1 MKFKLL
7 LMAAACIGMVA
18 CSKDDAATPSADGSK
33 QIVLKV
39 NLPTTRAA
47 LTPDAPYEAD
57 GTSIESMNVFF
68 TNANGIVQ
76 YAYKLEEEDIEK
88 ISDKVDPSPGL
99 RFVGLENVT
108 AVYIVANAPA
118 SVSLPGLGANMNTFS
133 VELAKQAPSMGQNE
147 MVFAGCDL
155 DITPLTPDV
164 NTPEIP
170 TYDNGNKWNEGD
182 QTYNADITI
191 RPLISR
197 IEWGKI
203 ETDTDGDKLVKVG
216 EEYYLVEW
224 SGWKAEVCGIYQSNV
239 YGAESIFAAKP
250 VPVDEEDDDI
260 FFATPK
266 GLNAIVEGEW
276 ATPSP
281 TFIGWD
287 AMKPVLTYNGYDNNA
302 DKYASVLPADYNAK
316 VDQNPGQCVPFHFF
330 VPFDVDG
337 ENPAVG
343 TLDGAKEPHW
353 HFLLH
358 FEDPSA
364 YNSSIKVYES
374 DVNKT
379 KGPQIDLNSND
390 SALSVASQF
399 MFPVT
404 TDGTAYVN
412 VIDLFEGTSD
422 KNVSYAPG
430 KIYTTN
436 VTLSPFN
443 VTAGPVV
450 VTDYNVIVKVTVAD
464 FATQAVTPEF
474 DKN

>member
-47 LTPDAPYEAD
+47 LTPDDPYKAD
-57 GTSIESMNVFF
+57 KTTIGSMNVFF
-68 TNANGIVQ
+68 TNANGVVQ
-76 YAYKLEEEDIEK
+76 YRYNLTGGDLNNIKGTT
-88 ISDKVDPSPGL
+88 GL

-108 AVYIVANAPA
+108 AVYIVANANGIT
-118 SVSLPGLGANMNTFS
+118 LPEKGDNMNTFS
-133 VELAKQAPSMGQNE
+133 VTLAQQAPSMDQNQ

-164 NTPEIP
+164 NDDIP
-170 TYDNGNKWNEGD
+170 TYNNAQWNEGD

-203 ETDTDGDKLVKVG
+203 ETDPDGKKLVKVG
-216 EEYYLVEW
+216 EKYYLVEW
-224 SGWKAEVCGIYQSNV
+224 SGWNAKVCGIYQSNV
-239 YGAESIFAAKP
+239 YSAESIFAATP
-250 VPVDEEDDDI
+250 VADNT
-260 FFATPK
+260 FFATPTAM
-266 GLNAIVEGEW
+266 NAIVNGEW
-276 ATPSP
+276 TPAT
-281 TFIGWD
+281 TITGWD
-287 AMKPVLTYNGYDNNA
+287 ALKPVLTYNGYDNG
-302 DKYASVLPADYNAK
+302 YASVLPTDYNNNN
-316 VDQNPGQCVPFHFF
+316 NPTITKCVPFHFF

-337 ENPAVG
+337 KNPAAG
-343 TLDGAKEPHW
+343 TLADANEPHW

-358 FEDPSA
+358 FDNPSA

-374 DVNKT
+374 DADGT
-379 KGPQIDLNSND
+379 KGTEIDLSND
-390 SALSVASQF
+390 AALSVASQF
-399 MFPVT
+399 MFPAT
-404 TDGTAYVN
+404 ADKTAYVN
-412 VIDLFEGTSD
+412 VIDLFEGDTTT
-422 KNVSYAPG
+422 NISYAPG

-436 VTLSPFN
+436 VLLSPFN

-450 VTDYNVIVKVTVAD
+450 VTDYNVIVKVKVAD
-464 FATQAVTPEF
+464 FATQPVTPEF

>member
-1 MKFKLL
+1 
-7 LMAAACIGMVA
+7 MAAACIGMVA

-47 LTPDAPYEAD
+47 LTPDAPYVED
-57 GTSIESMNVFF
+57 GTSIKLMNVFF
-68 TNANGIVQ
+68 TNANGVVQ
-76 YAYKLEEEDIEK
+76 YRYDLKDGDLTNITGTT
-88 ISDKVDPSPGL
+88 GL

-108 AVYIVANAPA
+108 AVYIVANANGIT
-118 SVSLPGLGANMNTFS
+118 LPKKGDNMNTFS
-133 VELAKQAPSMGQNE
+133 VTLAQQAPSMDQNQ

-164 NTPEIP
+164 NDDIP
-170 TYDNGNKWNEGD
+170 TYNNAQWNEGD

-203 ETDTDGDKLVKVG
+203 ETDPDGEKLVKVG
-216 EEYYLVEW
+216 EKYYLVEW
-224 SGWKAEVCGIYQSNV
+224 SGWNVEVCGIYQSNV
-239 YGAESIFAAKP
+239 YGAESIFAAAP
-250 VPVDEEDDDI
+250 VADNT

-266 GLNAIVEGEW
+266 GLNAIVKGEW
-276 ATPSP
+276 ATPSS

-287 AMKPVLTYNGYDNNA
+287 ALKPVLTYNGYDNNA
-302 DKYASVLPADYNAK
+302 DNYASVLPSDYNTNNSSK
-316 VDQNPGQCVPFHFF
+316 ITKCVPFHFF

-337 ENPAVG
+337 EDPAAG
-343 TLDGAKEPHW
+343 TLADANEPHW

-358 FEDPSA
+358 FDNPSA
-364 YNSSIKVYES
+364 YNSSITVYNS
-374 DVNKT
+374 NASGDKIGDPIN
-379 KGPQIDLNSND
+379 LNSND
-390 SALSVASQF
+390 PALSVASQF

-412 VIDLFEGTSD
+412 VIDLFEGDTTT
-422 KNVSYAPG
+422 NISYAPG

-436 VTLSPFN
+436 VLLSPFN

-450 VTDYNVIVKVTVAD
+450 VTDYNVIVKVKVAD
-464 FATQAVTPEF
+464 FATQEVTPEF

>member
-39 NLPTTRAA
+39 NLPTPRAA
-47 LTPDAPYEAD
+47 LTPDAPYAANS
-57 GTSIESMNVFF
+57 TNISSMNVFF
-68 TNANGIVQ
+68 TNANGVVQ
-76 YAYKLEEEDIEK
+76 NAYKLTTDNGYLTDIT
-88 ISDKVDPSPGL
+88 STTGL
-99 RFVGLENVT
+99 RFVGLKDVT
-108 AVYIVANAPA
+108 AVYIVANANGIT
-118 SVSLPGLGANMNTFS
+118 LPEKGNNMNTFS
-133 VELAKQAPSMGQNE
+133 VTLAQQAPSMDQNQ

-164 NTPEIP
+164 NDDIP
-170 TYDNGNKWNEGD
+170 TFNNAQWNEGD
-182 QTYNADITI
+182 QAYNADITI

-203 ETDTDGDKLVKVG
+203 ETDPDGKKLVKVG
-216 EEYYLVEW
+216 EKYYLVEW
-224 SGWKAEVCGIYQSNV
+224 SGWNAEVCGIYQSNV
-239 YGAESIFAAKP
+239 YGAESIFAAT
-250 VPVDEEDDDI
+250 PVDNGT
-260 FFATPK
+260 FFATPTAM
-266 GLNAIVEGEW
+266 NAIVDGEW
-276 ATPSP
+276 ATPAQP
-281 TFIGWD
+281 ATGWD
-287 AMKPVLTYNGYDNNA
+287 ALKPVLTYNGYDNNT
-302 DKYASVLPADYNAK
+302 DKYASVLPSDYNTNNK
-316 VDQNPGQCVPFHFF
+316 CVPFHFF

-337 ENPAVG
+337 ENPAAG

-364 YNSSIKVYES
+364 YNSSITVYNS
-374 DVNKT
+374 NASGDKIGDPIN
-379 KGPQIDLNSND
+379 LNSD
-390 SALSVASQF
+390 DPALSVASQF

-404 TDGTAYVN
+404 EDNIAYVN
-412 VIDLFEGTSD
+412 VIDLFEGDTTT
-422 KNVSYAPG
+422 NISYAPG

-436 VTLSPFN
+436 VLLSPFN

-450 VTDYNVIVKVTVAD
+450 VTDYNVIVKVKVAD

>member
-1 MKFKLL
+1 MT
-7 LMAAACIGMVA
+7 AACIGMIA
-18 CSKDDAATPSADGSK
+18 CSKDDAATPTADGSK

-39 NLPTTRAA
+39 NLPATRAA
-47 LTPDAPYEAD
+47 LTPDDPYKAD
-57 GTSIESMNVFF
+57 DTTIGSMNVFF
-68 TNANGIVQ
+68 TNANGAVQ
-76 YAYKLEEEDIEK
+76 YAYKLTGGDLTNIK
-88 ISDKVDPSPGL
+88 GTTGL

-133 VELAKQAPSMGQNE
+133 VELANQAPSMDQDE

-155 DITPLTPDV
+155 EITPLTPDV
-164 NTPEIP
+164 NDPTIP
-170 TYDNGNKWNEGD
+170 TYGEGQWNEGD
-182 QTYNADITI
+182 QAYNAEITI

-203 ETDTDGDKLVKVG
+203 ETATSGEKLVQVG
-216 EEYYLVEW
+216 SDYYLVEW
-224 SGWKAEVCGIYQSNV
+224 SDWDAEICGIYQSNV
-239 YGAESIFAAKP
+239 YGAESIFAAAP
-250 VPVDEEDDDI
+250 VADGT

-266 GLNAIVEGEW
+266 GLNAIVNGEW

-281 TFIGWD
+281 AVTGWD
-287 AMKPVLTYNGYDNNA
+287 ALKPVLTYNGYDNG
-302 DKYASVLPADYNAK
+302 YASVLPADYNTNNNQSITK
-316 VDQNPGQCVPFHFF
+316 CVPFHFF

-337 ENPAVG
+337 TTPEAG
-343 TLDGAKEPHW
+343 TLDAAKEPHW

-358 FEDPSA
+358 FADPST

-374 DVNKT
+374 NANGDKL
-379 KGPQIDLNSND
+379 GDPIDLNKHD
-390 SALSVASQF
+390 AALSVASQF

-404 TDGTAYVN
+404 TDRTAYVN
-412 VIDLFEGTSD
+412 VIDLFEGNTTT
-422 KNVSYAPG
+422 NISYAPG

-436 VTLSPFN
+436 VLLSPFN
-443 VTAGPVV
+443 VTAGPVT

-464 FATQAVTPEF
+464 FATQAVTPQF

>member
-1 MKFKLL
+1 
-7 LMAAACIGMVA
+7 MAAACIGMVA

-68 TNANGIVQ
+68 TNANGVVQ
-76 YAYKLEEEDIEK
+76 NAFELTTDNGYLTDIT
-88 ISDKVDPSPGL
+88 STTGL
-99 RFVGLENVT
+99 RFVGLKDVT
-108 AVYIVANAPA
+108 AVYIVANANGIT
-118 SVSLPGLGANMNTFS
+118 LPKEGNNMNTFS
-133 VELAKQAPSMGQNE
+133 VTLAQQAPSMDQDQ
-147 MVFAGCDL
+147 MVFAGYDL
-155 DITPLTPDV
+155 DITPLAPDV
-164 NTPEIP
+164 NDDIP
-170 TYDNGNKWNEGD
+170 TFNNAQWNEGD
-182 QTYNADITI
+182 QTYNANITI

-224 SGWKAEVCGIYQSNV
+224 SGWNAEVCGIYQSNV
-239 YGAESIFAAKP
+239 YGAESIFAAAP
-250 VPVDEEDDDI
+250 VADNT
-260 FFATPK
+260 FFATPTAM
-266 GLNAIVEGEW
+266 NAIVDGEW
-276 ATPSP
+276 ATPAQP
-281 TFIGWD
+281 ATGWD
-287 AMKPVLTYNGYDNNA
+287 ALKPVLTYNGYDNG
-302 DKYASVLPADYNAK
+302 YASVLPADYNDK
-316 VDQNPGQCVPFHFF
+316 IDQDLDQCVPFHFF
-330 VPFDVDG
+330 VPFTIDSKEKNQTMTVSLEAD
-337 ENPAVG
+337 
-343 TLDGAKEPHW
+343 KEPHW

-358 FEDPSA
+358 FDNPSA

-374 DVNKT
+374 DADGT
-379 KGPQIDLNSND
+379 KGTEIDLNSDNA
-390 SALSVASQF
+390 ALSVASQF

-404 TDGTAYVN
+404 NEKIAYVN
-412 VIDLFEGTSD
+412 VIDLFEGTTTT
-422 KNVSYAPG
+422 NVSYAPG

-436 VTLSPFN
+436 VLLSPFN
-443 VTAGPVV
+443 VTAGPVA

>member
-1 MKFKLL
+1 
-7 LMAAACIGMVA
+7 MAAACIGMVA
-18 CSKDDAATPSADGSK
+18 CSKDDAANPSADGSK

-47 LTPDAPYEAD
+47 LTPDDPYKAD
-57 GTSIESMNVFF
+57 ETTIGSMNVFF
-68 TNANGIVQ
+68 TNANGVVQ
-76 YAYKLEEEDIEK
+76 YRYDLEGGDLTNITGTT
-88 ISDKVDPSPGL
+88 GL

-108 AVYIVANAPA
+108 AVYIVANAPDG
-118 SVSLPGLGANMNTFS
+118 VVMPDEGDNMNTFS
-133 VELAKQAPSMGQNE
+133 VELAKQAPSMDQDQ
-147 MVFAGCDL
+147 MVFAGYDL

-170 TYDNGNKWNEGD
+170 TYDDGEWENGD
-182 QTYNADITI
+182 QAYNANITI

-216 EEYYLVEW
+216 EKYYLVEW
-224 SGWKAEVCGIYQSNV
+224 SGWNAEVCGIYQSNV

-276 ATPSP
+276 ATPSS

-287 AMKPVLTYNGYDNNA
+287 ALKSVLTYNGYDNNA
-302 DKYASVLPADYNAK
+302 DNYASVLPADYNDK
-316 VDQNPGQCVPFHFF
+316 VEDPGQCVPFHFF
-330 VPFDVDG
+330 VPFTIDSEEKNQTMTVSLEAD
-337 ENPAVG
+337 
-343 TLDGAKEPHW
+343 KEPHW

-358 FEDPSA
+358 FDNPSA

-390 SALSVASQF
+390 AALSVASQF

-412 VIDLFEGTSD
+412 VIDLFEGDTTT
-422 KNVSYAPG
+422 NISYAPG

-436 VTLSPFN
+436 VLLSPFN

>member
-1 MKFKLL
+1 
-7 LMAAACIGMVA
+7 MAAACIGMVA
-18 CSKDDAATPSADGSK
+18 CSKDDAANPSADGSK

-47 LTPDAPYEAD
+47 LTPDAPYVED
-57 GTSIESMNVFF
+57 GTSIKLMNVFF
-68 TNANGIVQ
+68 TNANGVVQ
-76 YAYKLEEEDIEK
+76 YAYPLTTDNGYLTDIT
-88 ISDKVDPSPGL
+88 STNGL

-108 AVYIVANAPA
+108 AVYIVANANGIT
-118 SVSLPGLGANMNTFS
+118 LPEEGDNMNTFS
-133 VELAKQAPSMGQNE
+133 VTLAQQAPSMDQNQ
-147 MVFAGCDL
+147 MVFAGYDL

-164 NTPEIP
+164 NDDIP
-170 TYDNGNKWNEGD
+170 TYNNAQWNEGD

-203 ETDTDGDKLVKVG
+203 ETDTDGKKLVQVG
-216 EEYYLVEW
+216 SDYYLVEW
-224 SGWKAEVCGIYQSNV
+224 SDWDVEICGIYQSNV

-276 ATPSP
+276 ATPSS

-287 AMKPVLTYNGYDNNA
+287 ALKPVLTYNGYDNRT
-302 DKYASVLPADYNAK
+302 DKYASVLPADYNAN
-316 VDQNPGQCVPFHFF
+316 VPGQCVPFHFF
-330 VPFDVDG
+330 VPFTIDSEEKNQTMTVSLEAD
-337 ENPAVG
+337 
-343 TLDGAKEPHW
+343 KEPHW

-358 FEDPSA
+358 FDNPSA

-374 DVNKT
+374 DADGT
-379 KGPQIDLNSND
+379 KGTEIDLNSD
-390 SALSVASQF
+390 DAALSVASQF

-404 TDGTAYVN
+404 ADKTAYVN

-422 KNVSYAPG
+422 DNVSYAPG

-436 VTLSPFN
+436 VLLSPFN

>member
-1 MKFKLL
+1 
-7 LMAAACIGMVA
+7 MAAACIGMVA
-18 CSKDDAATPSADGSK
+18 CSKDDAANPSADGSK

-47 LTPDAPYEAD
+47 LTPDDPYTD
-57 GTSIESMNVFF
+57 KTTIGSMNVFF
-68 TNANGIVQ
+68 TNANGVVQ
-76 YAYKLEEEDIEK
+76 YAYPLTTDNGYLTDIT
-88 ISDKVDPSPGL
+88 STNGL
-99 RFVGLENVT
+99 RFVGLKDVT
-108 AVYIVANAPA
+108 AVYIVANAPDG
-118 SVSLPGLGANMNTFS
+118 VVMPDEGDNMNTFS

-164 NTPEIP
+164 NDDIP
-170 TYDNGNKWNEGD
+170 TYNNAQWNEGD
-182 QTYNADITI
+182 QTYNANITI

-203 ETDTDGDKLVKVG
+203 ETDPDGDKLVKVG
-216 EEYYLVEW
+216 EKYYLVEW
-224 SGWKAEVCGIYQSNV
+224 SDWDVEICGIYQSNV
-239 YGAESIFAAKP
+239 YGAESIFAAAP
-250 VPVDEEDDDI
+250 VADNT
-260 FFATPK
+260 FFATPTAM
-266 GLNAIVEGEW
+266 NAIVNGEW
-276 ATPSP
+276 KPAT
-281 TFIGWD
+281 TITGWD
-287 AMKPVLTYNGYDNNA
+287 ALKPVLTYNGYDNG
-302 DKYASVLPADYNAK
+302 YASVLPSDYNTNNK
-316 VDQNPGQCVPFHFF
+316 CVPFHFF

-337 ENPAVG
+337 ENPAAG

-364 YNSSIKVYES
+364 YNSSITVYNS
-374 DVNKT
+374 NASGDKIGDPIN
-379 KGPQIDLNSND
+379 LNSND
-390 SALSVASQF
+390 PALSVASQF

-404 TDGTAYVN
+404 ENNIAYVN
-412 VIDLFEGTSD
+412 VIDLFEGDTTT
-422 KNVSYAPG
+422 NISYAPG

-436 VTLSPFN
+436 VLLSPFN

-450 VTDYNVIVKVTVAD
+450 VTDYNVIVKVNVAD

>member
-47 LTPDAPYEAD
+47 LTPDDPYVAKR
-57 GTSIESMNVFF
+57 TTISSMDVFF
-68 TNANGIVQ
+68 TNANGVVQ
-76 YAYKLEEEDIEK
+76 YRYDLEGGDLTNITGTT
-88 ISDKVDPSPGL
+88 GL

-203 ETDTDGDKLVKVG
+203 ETDTDGNKLVQVG
-216 EEYYLVEW
+216 SDYYLVEW
-224 SGWKAEVCGIYQSNV
+224 SDWGVEICGIYQSNV
-239 YGAESIFAAKP
+239 YGAESIFAAAP
-250 VPVDEEDDDI
+250 VADNT
-260 FFATPK
+260 FFATPTAM
-266 GLNAIVEGEW
+266 NAIVNGEW
-276 ATPSP
+276 KPAT
-281 TFIGWD
+281 TITGWD
-287 AMKPVLTYNGYDNNA
+287 ALKPVLTYNGYDNG
-302 DKYASVLPADYNAK
+302 YASVLPSDYNTNN
-316 VDQNPGQCVPFHFF
+316 NPTITKCVPFHFF

-337 ENPAVG
+337 ENPAAG

-353 HFLLH
+353 HFLLY
-358 FEDPSA
+358 FADPST

-374 DVNKT
+374 DADGT
-379 KGPQIDLNSND
+379 KGTEIDLNSD
-390 SALSVASQF
+390 DAALSVASQF

-404 TDGTAYVN
+404 ADKTAYVN

-422 KNVSYAPG
+422 NNVSYAPG

-436 VTLSPFN
+436 VLLSPFN

>member
-18 CSKDDAATPSADGSK
+18 CSKDDAANPSADGSK

-47 LTPDAPYEAD
+47 LTPDDPYVAK
-57 GTSIESMNVFF
+57 TTISSMDVFF
-68 TNANGIVQ
+68 TNANGVVQ
-76 YAYKLEEEDIEK
+76 KAYELKDTYLTNITGTT
-88 ISDKVDPSPGL
+88 GL

-170 TYDNGNKWNEGD
+170 TYDDGVWENGD
-182 QTYNADITI
+182 QAYNANITI

-203 ETDTDGDKLVKVG
+203 ETDTDGNKLVQVG
-216 EEYYLVEW
+216 SDYYLVEW
-224 SGWKAEVCGIYQSNV
+224 SKWDVEICGIYQSNV
-239 YGAESIFAAKP
+239 YGAESIFAAAP
-250 VPVDEEDDDI
+250 VADNT
-260 FFATPK
+260 FFATPTAM
-266 GLNAIVEGEW
+266 NAIVNGEW
-276 ATPSP
+276 TPAT
-281 TFIGWD
+281 TITGWD
-287 AMKPVLTYNGYDNNA
+287 ALKPVLTYNGYDNG
-302 DKYASVLPADYNAK
+302 YASVLPSDYNNNN
-316 VDQNPGQCVPFHFF
+316 NPTITKCVPFHFF

-337 ENPAVG
+337 KNPAVG

-358 FEDPSA
+358 FDNPSA
-364 YNSSIKVYES
+364 YNSSIKVYKS
-374 DVNKT
+374 DADGT
-379 KGPQIDLNSND
+379 KGTEIDLNSND
-390 SALSVASQF
+390 PALSVASQF

-404 TDGTAYVN
+404 ADGTAYVN

-422 KNVSYAPG
+422 TNVSYAPG

-436 VTLSPFN
+436 VLLSPFN

-450 VTDYNVIVKVTVAD
+450 VTDYNVIVKVKVAD
-464 FATQAVTPEF
+464 FATQEVTPEF

>member
-18 CSKDDAATPSADGSK
+18 CSKDDAANPSADGSK

-57 GTSIESMNVFF
+57 GTTIGSMNVFF
-68 TNANGIVQ
+68 TNANGVVQ
-76 YAYKLEEEDIEK
+76 YRFDLGGGDLTNITGTT
-88 ISDKVDPSPGL
+88 GL
-99 RFVGLENVT
+99 RFVGLKDVT
-108 AVYIVANAPA
+108 AVYIVANANGIT
-118 SVSLPGLGANMNTFS
+118 LPKKGNNMNTFS
-133 VELAKQAPSMGQNE
+133 VTLAQQAPSMDQDQ

-164 NTPEIP
+164 NDDIP
-170 TYDNGNKWNEGD
+170 TYNNAQWNEGD
-182 QTYNADITI
+182 QTYNANITI

-224 SGWKAEVCGIYQSNV
+224 SGWNAEVCGIYQSNV
-239 YGAESIFAAKP
+239 YGAESIFAAAP
-250 VPVDEEDDDI
+250 VADNT
-260 FFATPK
+260 FFATPTAM
-266 GLNAIVEGEW
+266 NAIVNGEW
-276 ATPSP
+276 KPAT
-281 TFIGWD
+281 TITGWD
-287 AMKPVLTYNGYDNNA
+287 ALKPVLTYNGYDNG
-302 DKYASVLPADYNAK
+302 YASVLPSDYNTNNK
-316 VDQNPGQCVPFHFF
+316 CVPFHFF
-330 VPFDVDG
+330 VPFTIDS
-337 ENPAVG
+337 EG
-343 TLDGAKEPHW
+343 TNQTMTVSLKADKEPHW

-358 FEDPSA
+358 FDNPSA

-390 SALSVASQF
+390 AALSVASQF

-404 TDGTAYVN
+404 ADKTAYVN

-422 KNVSYAPG
+422 TNVSYAPG

-450 VTDYNVIVKVTVAD
+450 VTDYNVIVKVKVAD
-464 FATQAVTPEF
+464 FATQPVTPEF

>member
-7 LMAAACIGMVA
+7 LMAASCIGMVA

-47 LTPDAPYEAD
+47 LTPDAPYKAD
-57 GTSIESMNVFF
+57 KTTIGSMNVFF
-68 TNANGIVQ
+68 TNANGVVQ
-76 YAYKLEEEDIEK
+76 DAYELTTDNGYLTDIT
-88 ISDKVDPSPGL
+88 STNGL
-99 RFVGLENVT
+99 RFVGLKNVT
-108 AVYIVANAPA
+108 AVYIVANANGIT
-118 SVSLPGLGANMNTFS
+118 LPEKGDNMNTFS
-133 VELAKQAPSMGQNE
+133 VTLAQQAPSMDQNQ
-147 MVFAGCDL
+147 MVFAGYDL

-164 NTPEIP
+164 NDDIP
-170 TYDNGNKWNEGD
+170 TYNNAQWNEGD

-203 ETDTDGDKLVKVG
+203 ETDPDGDKLVKVG
-216 EEYYLVEW
+216 EKYYLVEW
-224 SGWKAEVCGIYQSNV
+224 SGWNAEVCGIYQSNV

-276 ATPSP
+276 ATPSS

-287 AMKPVLTYNGYDNNA
+287 ALKPVLTYNGYDNST
-302 DKYASVLPADYNAK
+302 DKYASVLPADYNDK
-316 VDQNPGQCVPFHFF
+316 VEDPGQCVPFHFF
-330 VPFDVDG
+330 VPFTIDSEEKNQTMTVSLEAD
-337 ENPAVG
+337 
-343 TLDGAKEPHW
+343 KEPHW

-358 FEDPSA
+358 FDNPSA

-374 DVNKT
+374 DADRT
-379 KGPQIDLNSND
+379 KGTEIDLNSD
-390 SALSVASQF
+390 DAALSVASQF

-404 TDGTAYVN
+404 ADKTAYVN
-412 VIDLFEGTSD
+412 VIDLFEGDTTT
-422 KNVSYAPG
+422 NISYAPG

-436 VTLSPFN
+436 VLLSPFN

>member
-18 CSKDDAATPSADGSK
+18 CSKDDAANPSADGSK

-57 GTSIESMNVFF
+57 RTSIESMNVFF
-68 TNANGIVQ
+68 TNANGVVQ
-76 YAYKLEEEDIEK
+76 NAYELTTDNGYLTDIT
-88 ISDKVDPSPGL
+88 STNGL
-99 RFVGLENVT
+99 RFVGLKDVT
-108 AVYIVANAPA
+108 AVYIVANAPDG
-118 SVSLPGLGANMNTFS
+118 VVMPDEGDNMNTFS
-133 VELAKQAPSMGQNE
+133 VELAKQAPSMGQDQ

-164 NTPEIP
+164 NDDIP
-170 TYDNGNKWNEGD
+170 TYNNAQWNEGD

-203 ETDTDGDKLVKVG
+203 ETDTDGTKLVQVG
-216 EEYYLVEW
+216 SDYYLVEW
-224 SGWKAEVCGIYQSNV
+224 SDWDVEICGIYQSNV
-239 YGAESIFAAKP
+239 YGAESIFAAT
-250 VPVDEEDDDI
+250 PVDNGT
-260 FFATPK
+260 FFATPTAM
-266 GLNAIVEGEW
+266 NAIFNGEW
-276 ATPSP
+276 TPAT
-281 TFIGWD
+281 TITGWD
-287 AMKPVLTYNGYDNNA
+287 ALKPVLTYNGYDNG
-302 DKYASVLPADYNAK
+302 YASVLPADYNDK
-316 VDQNPGQCVPFHFF
+316 VDQDGQCVPFHFF

-337 ENPAVG
+337 ENPAAG
-343 TLDGAKEPHW
+343 TLADANEPHW

-364 YNSSIKVYES
+364 YNSSITVYNS
-374 DVNKT
+374 NASGDKIGDPIN
-379 KGPQIDLNSND
+379 LNSND
-390 SALSVASQF
+390 PALSVASQF

-404 TDGTAYVN
+404 EDNIAYVN
-412 VIDLFEGTSD
+412 VIDLFEGDTTT
-422 KNVSYAPG
+422 NISYAPG

-436 VTLSPFN
+436 VLLSPFN

-450 VTDYNVIVKVTVAD
+450 VTDYNVIVKVKVAD

>member
-1 MKFKLL
+1 
-7 LMAAACIGMVA
+7 MAAACIGMVA
-18 CSKDDAATPSADGSK
+18 CSKDDAANPSADGSK

-47 LTPDAPYEAD
+47 LTPDAPYVED
-57 GTSIESMNVFF
+57 GTSIKLMNVFF
-68 TNANGIVQ
+68 TNANGVVQ
-76 YAYKLEEEDIEK
+76 NAYELKDTYLTNI
-88 ISDKVDPSPGL
+88 IGTTGL

-108 AVYIVANAPA
+108 AVYIVANAPDG
-118 SVSLPGLGANMNTFS
+118 VVMPDEGDNMNTFS

-164 NTPEIP
+164 NDDIP
-170 TYDNGNKWNEGD
+170 TYNNAQWNEGD

-203 ETDTDGDKLVKVG
+203 ETDTDGNKLVQVG
-216 EEYYLVEW
+216 SDYYLVEW
-224 SGWKAEVCGIYQSNV
+224 SDWDVEICGIYQSNV
-239 YGAESIFAAKP
+239 YGAESIFAAAP
-250 VPVDEEDDDI
+250 VADNT
-260 FFATPK
+260 FFATPTAM
-266 GLNAIVEGEW
+266 NAIVNGEW
-276 ATPSP
+276 TPAT
-281 TFIGWD
+281 TITGWD
-287 AMKPVLTYNGYDNNA
+287 ALKPVLTYNGYDNG
-302 DKYASVLPADYNAK
+302 YASVLPSDYNTNN
-316 VDQNPGQCVPFHFF
+316 NPITKCVPFHFF

-337 ENPAVG
+337 ENPAAG
-343 TLDGAKEPHW
+343 TLADAKEPHW

-358 FEDPSA
+358 FDNPSA

-374 DVNKT
+374 NADGT
-379 KGPQIDLNSND
+379 KGTEIDLNSND
-390 SALSVASQF
+390 PALSVASQF

-404 TDGTAYVN
+404 EDNIAYVN
-412 VIDLFEGTSD
+412 VIDLFKGDTTT
-422 KNVSYAPG
+422 NISYAPG

-436 VTLSPFN
+436 VLLSPFN

-450 VTDYNVIVKVTVAD
+450 VTDYNVIVKVNVAD

>member
-18 CSKDDAATPSADGSK
+18 CSKDDAANPSADGSK

-39 NLPTTRAA
+39 NLPTTRA
-47 LTPDAPYEAD
+47 LTPDDPYVAK
-57 GTSIESMNVFF
+57 GTTISSMDVFF
-68 TNANGIVQ
+68 TNTNGAVQ
-76 YAYKLEEEDIEK
+76 YAYNLTGGDLNNIKGTT
-88 ISDKVDPSPGL
+88 GL

-108 AVYIVANAPA
+108 AVYIVANANGIT
-118 SVSLPGLGANMNTFS
+118 LPKKGDNMNTFS
-133 VELAKQAPSMGQNE
+133 VTLAQQAPSMGQNQ

-164 NTPEIP
+164 NDAIP
-170 TYDNGNKWNEGD
+170 TYNNAQWNEGD

-203 ETDTDGDKLVKVG
+203 ETDTDGKKLVQVG
-216 EEYYLVEW
+216 SDYYLVEW
-224 SGWKAEVCGIYQSNV
+224 SDWDVEICGIYQSNV

-287 AMKPVLTYNGYDNNA
+287 ALKPVLTYNGYDNG
-302 DKYASVLPADYNAK
+302 YASVLPSDYNTNNSSK
-316 VDQNPGQCVPFHFF
+316 ITKCVPFHFF
-330 VPFDVDG
+330 VPFTIDSEGKNQTMTVS
-337 ENPAVG
+337 
-343 TLDGAKEPHW
+343 LDADKEPHW

-364 YNSSIKVYES
+364 YNSSITVYNS
-374 DVNKT
+374 NASGDKIGDPIN
-379 KGPQIDLNSND
+379 LNSD
-390 SALSVASQF
+390 DTALSVASQF

-404 TDGTAYVN
+404 EDNIAYVN
-412 VIDLFEGTSD
+412 VIDLFDGTSD
-422 KNVSYAPG
+422 TNVSYAPG

-436 VTLSPFN
+436 VLLSPFN

-450 VTDYNVIVKVTVAD
+450 VTDYNVIVKVKVAD
-464 FATQAVTPEF
+464 FATQPVTPEF

>member
-1 MKFKLL
+1 
-7 LMAAACIGMVA
+7 MAAACIGMVA

-47 LTPDAPYEAD
+47 LTPDAPYVED
-57 GTSIESMNVFF
+57 DTSIGSMNVFF
-68 TNANGIVQ
+68 TNANGVVQ
-76 YAYKLEEEDIEK
+76 YAYPLTTDNGYLTDIT
-88 ISDKVDPSPGL
+88 STNGL
-99 RFVGLENVT
+99 RFVGLKDVT
-108 AVYIVANAPA
+108 AVYIVANANGIT
-118 SVSLPGLGANMNTFS
+118 LPKEGDNMNTFS
-133 VELAKQAPSMGQNE
+133 VTLAQQAPSMDQNQ
-147 MVFAGCDL
+147 MVFAGYDL
-155 DITPLTPDV
+155 DITPLAPDV

-170 TYDNGNKWNEGD
+170 TYDDGVWENGD
-182 QTYNADITI
+182 QAYNANITI

-203 ETDTDGDKLVKVG
+203 ETDTDGYKLVKVG
-216 EEYYLVEW
+216 EKYYLVEW
-224 SGWKAEVCGIYQSNV
+224 SGWNAEVCGIYQSNV
-239 YGAESIFAAKP
+239 YGAESIFAAAP
-250 VPVDEEDDDI
+250 VADNT
-260 FFATPK
+260 FFATPTAM
-266 GLNAIVEGEW
+266 NAIVNGEW
-276 ATPSP
+276 KPAT
-281 TFIGWD
+281 TITGWD
-287 AMKPVLTYNGYDNNA
+287 ALKPVLTYNGYDNG
-302 DKYASVLPADYNAK
+302 YASVLPADYNGK
-316 VDQNPGQCVPFHFF
+316 VDQDHDQCVPFHFF
-330 VPFDVDG
+330 VPFTIDSKEKNQTMTVSLKAD
-337 ENPAVG
+337 
-343 TLDGAKEPHW
+343 KEPHW

-358 FEDPSA
+358 FDNPSA

-374 DVNKT
+374 DADGT
-379 KGPQIDLNSND
+379 KGTEIDLNSDNA
-390 SALSVASQF
+390 ALSVASQF

-404 TDGTAYVN
+404 ADKTAYVN

>member
-57 GTSIESMNVFF
+57 GTSIGSMNVFF
-68 TNANGIVQ
+68 TNANGVVQ
-76 YAYKLEEEDIEK
+76 YRFDLKGGDLTNITGTT
-88 ISDKVDPSPGL
+88 GL
-99 RFVGLENVT
+99 RFVGLKDVT
-108 AVYIVANAPA
+108 AVYIVANANGIT
-118 SVSLPGLGANMNTFS
+118 LPERGNNMNTFS
-133 VELAKQAPSMGQNE
+133 VTLAQQAPSMDQDQ

-164 NTPEIP
+164 NDDIP
-170 TYDNGNKWNEGD
+170 TFNNAQWNEGD
-182 QTYNADITI
+182 QTYNANITI

-224 SGWKAEVCGIYQSNV
+224 SGWNAEVCGIYQSNV
-239 YGAESIFAAKP
+239 YGAESIFAAT
-250 VPVDEEDDDI
+250 PVDNGT
-260 FFATPK
+260 FFATPTAM
-266 GLNAIVEGEW
+266 NAIVEGEW
-276 ATPSP
+276 ATPAQP
-281 TFIGWD
+281 ATGWD
-287 AMKPVLTYNGYDNNA
+287 DLKPVLTYNGYDNNA
-302 DKYASVLPADYNAK
+302 DKYASVLPANYNAS
-316 VDQNPGQCVPFHFF
+316 VPGQCVPFHFF
-330 VPFDVDG
+330 VPFTIDSEEKNQTMTVSLKAD
-337 ENPAVG
+337 
-343 TLDGAKEPHW
+343 KEPHW

-358 FEDPSA
+358 FDNPSA

-379 KGPQIDLNSND
+379 KGSQIDLNSND
-390 SALSVASQF
+390 TALSVASQF

-404 TDGTAYVN
+404 KDNIAYVN
-412 VIDLFEGTSD
+412 VIDLFEGNTTT
-422 KNVSYAPG
+422 NISYAPG

-436 VTLSPFN
+436 VLLSPFN

-464 FATQAVTPEF
+464 FVTQAVTPEF

>member
-47 LTPDAPYEAD
+47 LTPDAPYVED
-57 GTSIESMNVFF
+57 DTSIGSMNVFF
-68 TNANGIVQ
+68 TNANGVVQ
-76 YAYKLEEEDIEK
+76 YAYPLTTANGYLTDIT
-88 ISDKVDPSPGL
+88 STNGL
-99 RFVGLENVT
+99 RFVGLKDVT
-108 AVYIVANAPA
+108 AVYIVANANGIT
-118 SVSLPGLGANMNTFS
+118 LPKEGDNMNTFS
-133 VELAKQAPSMGQNE
+133 VTLAQQAPSMDQNQ
-147 MVFAGCDL
+147 MVFAGYDL
-155 DITPLTPDV
+155 DITPLAPDV

-170 TYDNGNKWNEGD
+170 TYDDGVWENGD
-182 QTYNADITI
+182 QAYNANITI

-203 ETDTDGDKLVKVG
+203 ETDTDGYKLVKVG
-216 EEYYLVEW
+216 EKYYLVEW
-224 SGWKAEVCGIYQSNV
+224 SGWNAEVCGIYQSNV
-239 YGAESIFAAKP
+239 YGAESIFAAAP
-250 VPVDEEDDDI
+250 VADNT
-260 FFATPK
+260 FFATPTAM
-266 GLNAIVEGEW
+266 NAIVNGEW
-276 ATPSP
+276 KPAT
-281 TFIGWD
+281 TITGWD
-287 AMKPVLTYNGYDNNA
+287 ALKPVLTYNGYDNG
-302 DKYASVLPADYNAK
+302 YASVLPSDYNTNNK
-316 VDQNPGQCVPFHFF
+316 PTITKCVPFHFF

-337 ENPAVG
+337 ENPAAG

-358 FEDPSA
+358 FDNPST
-364 YNSSIKVYES
+364 YNSSITVYNS
-374 DVNKT
+374 NASGDKIGDPIN
-379 KGPQIDLNSND
+379 LNSD
-390 SALSVASQF
+390 DAALSVASQF

-404 TDGTAYVN
+404 KDNIAYVN
-412 VIDLFEGTSD
+412 VIDLFEGDTTT
-422 KNVSYAPG
+422 NISYAPG

-436 VTLSPFN
+436 VLLSPFN

>member
-1 MKFKLL
+1 
-7 LMAAACIGMVA
+7 MAAACIGMVA

-47 LTPDAPYEAD
+47 LTPDAPYVED
-57 GTSIESMNVFF
+57 DTSIKLMNVFF
-68 TNANGIVQ
+68 TNANGAVQ
-76 YAYKLEEEDIEK
+76 YAYNLTG
-88 ISDKVDPSPGL
+88 VDLTSITGTTGL
-99 RFVGLENVT
+99 RFVGLDNVT
-108 AVYIVANAPA
+108 AVYIVANAPDG
-118 SVSLPGLGANMNTFS
+118 VVMPDEGDNMNTFS

-164 NTPEIP
+164 NDDIP
-170 TYDNGNKWNEGD
+170 TFNNAQWNEGD
-182 QTYNADITI
+182 QTYNANITI

-224 SGWKAEVCGIYQSNV
+224 SGWNAEVCGIYQSNV

-276 ATPSP
+276 ATPSS

-287 AMKPVLTYNGYDNNA
+287 ALKSVLTYNGYDNG
-302 DKYASVLPADYNAK
+302 YASVLPADYNDK
-316 VDQNPGQCVPFHFF
+316 VDQDPGQCVPFHFF

-337 ENPAVG
+337 ENPAAG

-358 FEDPSA
+358 FDNPST

-374 DVNKT
+374 DADGT
-379 KGPQIDLNSND
+379 KGTEIDLNSD
-390 SALSVASQF
+390 DAALSVASQF

-404 TDGTAYVN
+404 EDNIAYVN
-412 VIDLFEGTSD
+412 VIDLFEGDTTT
-422 KNVSYAPG
+422 NISYAPG

-436 VTLSPFN
+436 VLLSPFN

-464 FATQAVTPEF
+464 FATQPVTPEF

>member
-1 MKFKLL
+1 
-7 LMAAACIGMVA
+7 MAAACIGMVA
-18 CSKDDAATPSADGSK
+18 CSKDDAANPSADGSK

-47 LTPDAPYEAD
+47 LTPDDPYVAK
-57 GTSIESMNVFF
+57 GTTISSMDVFF
-68 TNANGIVQ
+68 TNTNGAVQ
-76 YAYKLEEEDIEK
+76 YAYNLTGGDLTNIKGTT
-88 ISDKVDPSPGL
+88 GL

-108 AVYIVANAPA
+108 AVYIVANANGIT
-118 SVSLPGLGANMNTFS
+118 LPKKGDNMNTFS
-133 VELAKQAPSMGQNE
+133 VTLAQQAPSMDQNQ

-170 TYDNGNKWNEGD
+170 TYDDGEWENGD
-182 QTYNADITI
+182 QAYNANITI

-203 ETDTDGDKLVKVG
+203 ETDTDGKKLVQVG
-216 EEYYLVEW
+216 SDYYLVEW
-224 SGWKAEVCGIYQSNV
+224 SDWDVEICGIYQSNV
-239 YGAESIFAAKP
+239 YGAESIFAAAP
-250 VPVDEEDDDI
+250 VADNT
-260 FFATPK
+260 FFATPTAM
-266 GLNAIVEGEW
+266 NAIVNGEW
-276 ATPSP
+276 KPATTIP
-281 TFIGWD
+281 GWD
-287 AMKPVLTYNGYDNNA
+287 ALKPVLTYNGYDNG
-302 DKYASVLPADYNAK
+302 YASVLPSDYNTNNK
-316 VDQNPGQCVPFHFF
+316 CVPFHFF

-337 ENPAVG
+337 KNPAAG
-343 TLDGAKEPHW
+343 TLADAKEPHW

-358 FEDPSA
+358 FDNPSA

-374 DVNKT
+374 DADGT
-379 KGPQIDLNSND
+379 QGTEIDLNSD
-390 SALSVASQF
+390 DAALSVASQF

-404 TDGTAYVN
+404 ADKTAYVN
-412 VIDLFEGTSD
+412 VIDLFEGDTTT
-422 KNVSYAPG
+422 NISYAPG

-436 VTLSPFN
+436 VLLSPFN

-464 FATQAVTPEF
+464 FATQPVTPEF

>member
-1 MKFKLL
+1 
-7 LMAAACIGMVA
+7 MAAACIGMVA
-18 CSKDDAATPSADGSK
+18 CSKDDAANPSADGSK

-47 LTPDAPYEAD
+47 LTPDDPYVAK
-57 GTSIESMNVFF
+57 TTISSMDVFF
-68 TNANGIVQ
+68 TNANGVVQ
-76 YAYKLEEEDIEK
+76 KAYELKDTYLTNITGTT
-88 ISDKVDPSPGL
+88 GL

-108 AVYIVANAPA
+108 AVYIVANAPDG
-118 SVSLPGLGANMNTFS
+118 VVMPDEGDNMNTFS
-133 VELAKQAPSMGQNE
+133 VELAKQAPSMAQNQ

-170 TYDNGNKWNEGD
+170 TYDDGEWENGD
-182 QTYNADITI
+182 QAYNANITI

-203 ETDTDGDKLVKVG
+203 ETDTDGNKLVQVG
-216 EEYYLVEW
+216 SDYYLVEW

-239 YGAESIFAAKP
+239 YGAESIFAAAP
-250 VPVDEEDDDI
+250 VADNT
-260 FFATPK
+260 FFATPTAM
-266 GLNAIVEGEW
+266 NAIVNGEW
-276 ATPSP
+276 TPAT
-281 TFIGWD
+281 TITGWD
-287 AMKPVLTYNGYDNNA
+287 ALKPVLTYNGYDNG
-302 DKYASVLPADYNAK
+302 YASVLPSDYNN
-316 VDQNPGQCVPFHFF
+316 NPTITKCVPFHFF

-337 ENPAVG
+337 ENPAAG
-343 TLDGAKEPHW
+343 TLADANEPHW

-364 YNSSIKVYES
+364 YNSSITVYNS
-374 DVNKT
+374 NASGDKI
-379 KGPQIDLNSND
+379 GDPIDLNSND
-390 SALSVASQF
+390 PALSVASQF

-404 TDGTAYVN
+404 KDNIAYVN
-412 VIDLFEGTSD
+412 VIDLFEGNTTT
-422 KNVSYAPG
+422 NISYAPG

-436 VTLSPFN
+436 VLLSPFN

>member
-18 CSKDDAATPSADGSK
+18 CSKDDAANPSADGSK

-47 LTPDAPYEAD
+47 LTPDAPYVED
-57 GTSIESMNVFF
+57 DTSIKLMNVFF
-68 TNANGIVQ
+68 TNANGVVQ
-76 YAYKLEEEDIEK
+76 YRYDLKDGDLTNITGTT
-88 ISDKVDPSPGL
+88 GL

-108 AVYIVANAPA
+108 AVYIVANANGIT
-118 SVSLPGLGANMNTFS
+118 LPEKGDNMNTFS
-133 VELAKQAPSMGQNE
+133 VTLAQQAPSMDQNQ

-164 NTPEIP
+164 NDDIP
-170 TYDNGNKWNEGD
+170 TYNNAQWNEGD

-203 ETDTDGDKLVKVG
+203 ETDPDGKKLVKVG
-216 EEYYLVEW
+216 EKYYLVEW
-224 SGWKAEVCGIYQSNV
+224 SGWNAEVCGIYQSNV
-239 YGAESIFAAKP
+239 YGAESIFAAT
-250 VPVDEEDDDI
+250 PVDNGT
-260 FFATPK
+260 FFATPTAM
-266 GLNAIVEGEW
+266 NAIVNGEW
-276 ATPSP
+276 TPAT
-281 TFIGWD
+281 TITGWD
-287 AMKPVLTYNGYDNNA
+287 ALKPVLTYNGYDNG
-302 DKYASVLPADYNAK
+302 YASVLPSDYNTNN
-316 VDQNPGQCVPFHFF
+316 NPITKCVPFHFF

-337 ENPAVG
+337 ENPAAG
-343 TLDGAKEPHW
+343 TLADANEPHW

-364 YNSSIKVYES
+364 YNSSITVYNS
-374 DVNKT
+374 NASGDKIGDPIN
-379 KGPQIDLNSND
+379 LNSD
-390 SALSVASQF
+390 DPALSVASQF

-404 TDGTAYVN
+404 EYNIAYVN
-412 VIDLFEGTSD
+412 VIDLFEGDTTT
-422 KNVSYAPG
+422 NISYAPG

-436 VTLSPFN
+436 VLLSPFN

-464 FATQAVTPEF
+464 FATQPVTPEF

>member
-1 MKFKLL
+1 
-7 LMAAACIGMVA
+7 MVA

-47 LTPDAPYEAD
+47 LTPDAPYVED
-57 GTSIESMNVFF
+57 RTSIESMNVFF
-68 TNANGIVQ
+68 TNANGVVQ
-76 YAYKLEEEDIEK
+76 YRFDLEGGDLTNITGTT
-88 ISDKVDPSPGL
+88 GL
-99 RFVGLENVT
+99 RFVGLKDVT

-133 VELAKQAPSMGQNE
+133 VELANQAPSMDQDQ

-170 TYDNGNKWNEGD
+170 TYDDGVWENGD
-182 QTYNADITI
+182 QAYNANITI

-203 ETDTDGDKLVKVG
+203 ETDPDGKKLVKVG
-216 EEYYLVEW
+216 EKYYLVEW
-224 SGWKAEVCGIYQSNV
+224 SGWNAEVCGIYQSNV

-302 DKYASVLPADYNAK
+302 DKYASVLPADYNDK
-316 VDQNPGQCVPFHFF
+316 IDQDFDQCVPFHFF

-337 ENPAVG
+337 EDPAVG

-364 YNSSIKVYES
+364 YNSSITVYNS
-374 DVNKT
+374 NASGDKIGDPIN
-379 KGPQIDLNSND
+379 LNSD
-390 SALSVASQF
+390 DAALSVASQF

-404 TDGTAYVN
+404 EDNIAYVN
-412 VIDLFEGTSD
+412 VIDLFEGNTTT
-422 KNVSYAPG
+422 NISYAPG

-436 VTLSPFN
+436 VLLSPFN

>member
-47 LTPDAPYEAD
+47 LTPDAPYVED
-57 GTSIESMNVFF
+57 DTSIGSMNVFF
-68 TNANGIVQ
+68 TNANGVVQ
-76 YAYKLEEEDIEK
+76 YAYPLTTDNGYLTDIT
-88 ISDKVDPSPGL
+88 STNGL
-99 RFVGLENVT
+99 RFVGLKDVT
-108 AVYIVANAPA
+108 AVYIVANANGIT
-118 SVSLPGLGANMNTFS
+118 LPKEGDNMNTFS
-133 VELAKQAPSMGQNE
+133 VTLAQQAPSMDQNQ
-147 MVFAGCDL
+147 MVFAGYDL
-155 DITPLTPDV
+155 DITPLAPDV

-170 TYDNGNKWNEGD
+170 TYDDGVWENGD
-182 QTYNADITI
+182 QAYNANITI

-203 ETDTDGDKLVKVG
+203 ETDTDGYKLVKVG
-216 EEYYLVEW
+216 EKYYLVEW
-224 SGWKAEVCGIYQSNV
+224 SGWNAEVCGIYQSNV
-239 YGAESIFAAKP
+239 YGAESIFAAAP
-250 VPVDEEDDDI
+250 VADNT
-260 FFATPK
+260 FFATPTAM
-266 GLNAIVEGEW
+266 NAIVNGEW
-276 ATPSP
+276 KPAT
-281 TFIGWD
+281 TITGWD
-287 AMKPVLTYNGYDNNA
+287 ALKPVLTYNGYDNG
-302 DKYASVLPADYNAK
+302 YASVLPADYNGK
-316 VDQNPGQCVPFHFF
+316 VDQDHDQCVPFHFF
-330 VPFDVDG
+330 VPFTIDSKEKNQTMTVSLKAD
-337 ENPAVG
+337 
-343 TLDGAKEPHW
+343 KEPHW

-358 FEDPSA
+358 FDNPSA
-364 YNSSIKVYES
+364 YNSSIKVYKS
-374 DVNKT
+374 DADGT
-379 KGPQIDLNSND
+379 QGTEIDLNSND
-390 SALSVASQF
+390 PALSVASQF

-404 TDGTAYVN
+404 ADGTAYVN

-422 KNVSYAPG
+422 NNVSYAPG

>member
-1 MKFKLL
+1 
-7 LMAAACIGMVA
+7 MAAACIGMVA
-18 CSKDDAATPSADGSK
+18 CSKDDAANQSADGSK

-47 LTPDAPYEAD
+47 LTPDDPYVAK
-57 GTSIESMNVFF
+57 TTISSMDVFF
-68 TNANGIVQ
+68 TNANGVVQ
-76 YAYKLEEEDIEK
+76 YRYDLEGGDLTNITGTT
-88 ISDKVDPSPGL
+88 GL

-170 TYDNGNKWNEGD
+170 TYDDGKWENGD
-182 QTYNADITI
+182 QAYNANITI

-203 ETDTDGDKLVKVG
+203 ETDTDGRKLVQVG
-216 EEYYLVEW
+216 SDYYLVEW
-224 SGWKAEVCGIYQSNV
+224 SDWDVEIYQSNV
-239 YGAESIFAAKP
+239 YGAESIFAAAP
-250 VPVDEEDDDI
+250 VADNT
-260 FFATPK
+260 FFATPTAM
-266 GLNAIVEGEW
+266 NAIVNGEW
-276 ATPSP
+276 TPAT
-281 TFIGWD
+281 TITGWD
-287 AMKPVLTYNGYDNNA
+287 ALKPVLTYNGYDNG
-302 DKYASVLPADYNAK
+302 YASVLPSDYNNNN
-316 VDQNPGQCVPFHFF
+316 NPTITKCVPFHFF

-337 ENPAVG
+337 ENPAAG

-358 FEDPSA
+358 FDNPSA

-374 DVNKT
+374 DADGT
-379 KGPQIDLNSND
+379 KGTEIDLNSND
-390 SALSVASQF
+390 PALSVASQF

-404 TDGTAYVN
+404 KYNIAYVN
-412 VIDLFEGTSD
+412 VIDLFEGDTTT
-422 KNVSYAPG
+422 NISYAPG

-436 VTLSPFN
+436 VLLSPFN

-464 FATQAVTPEF
+464 FATQPVTPEF

>member
-18 CSKDDAATPSADGSK
+18 CSKDDAANPSADGSK

-39 NLPTTRAA
+39 NLPTTRAV
-47 LTPDAPYEAD
+47 LTPDDPYKAD
-57 GTSIESMNVFF
+57 DTTIGSMNVFF
-68 TNANGIVQ
+68 TNANGVVQ
-76 YAYKLEEEDIEK
+76 YAYPLTTDNGYLTDIT
-88 ISDKVDPSPGL
+88 STNGL

-108 AVYIVANAPA
+108 AVYIVANAPDG
-118 SVSLPGLGANMNTFS
+118 VVMPDEGDNMNTFS
-133 VELAKQAPSMGQNE
+133 VELAKQAPSMAQNQ
-147 MVFAGCDL
+147 MVFAGYDL
-155 DITPLTPDV
+155 DITPLAPDV

-170 TYDNGNKWNEGD
+170 TYDDGVWENGD
-182 QTYNADITI
+182 QAYNANITI

-203 ETDTDGDKLVKVG
+203 ETDTDGNKLVQVG
-216 EEYYLVEW
+216 SDYYLVEW
-224 SGWKAEVCGIYQSNV
+224 SDWDVEICGIYQSNV
-239 YGAESIFAAKP
+239 YGAESIFAAAP
-250 VPVDEEDDDI
+250 VADNT
-260 FFATPK
+260 FFATPTAM
-266 GLNAIVEGEW
+266 NAIVNGEW
-276 ATPSP
+276 KPAT
-281 TFIGWD
+281 TITGWD
-287 AMKPVLTYNGYDNNA
+287 ALKPVLTYNGYDNG
-302 DKYASVLPADYNAK
+302 YASVLPSDYNTNNK
-316 VDQNPGQCVPFHFF
+316 CVPFHFF
-330 VPFDVDG
+330 VPFTIDSEEKNQTMTVSLEAD
-337 ENPAVG
+337 
-343 TLDGAKEPHW
+343 KEPHW

-390 SALSVASQF
+390 AALSVASQF

-404 TDGTAYVN
+404 EDKIAYVN
-412 VIDLFEGTSD
+412 VIDLFEGDTTT
-422 KNVSYAPG
+422 NISYAPG

>member
-1 MKFKLL
+1 
-7 LMAAACIGMVA
+7 MAAACIGMVA
-18 CSKDDAATPSADGSK
+18 CSKDDAANPSADGSK

-47 LTPDAPYEAD
+47 LTPDDPYKAD
-57 GTSIESMNVFF
+57 DTTIGSMNVFF
-68 TNANGIVQ
+68 TNANGVVQ
-76 YAYKLEEEDIEK
+76 KACELTTDTGYLTDIT
-88 ISDKVDPSPGL
+88 STTGL
-99 RFVGLENVT
+99 RFVGLKNVT
-108 AVYIVANAPA
+108 AVYIVANANGIT
-118 SVSLPGLGANMNTFS
+118 LPKKGDNMNTFS
-133 VELAKQAPSMGQNE
+133 VTLAQQAPSMGQNE

-164 NTPEIP
+164 NDDIP
-170 TYDNGNKWNEGD
+170 TYNNAQWNEGD

-239 YGAESIFAAKP
+239 YSAESIFAAAP
-250 VPVDEEDDDI
+250 VADNT
-260 FFATPK
+260 FFATPTAM
-266 GLNAIVEGEW
+266 NAIVKGEW
-276 ATPSP
+276 TPAT
-281 TFIGWD
+281 TITGWD
-287 AMKPVLTYNGYDNNA
+287 ALKPVLTYNGYDNG
-302 DKYASVLPADYNAK
+302 YASVLPSDYNTNNK
-316 VDQNPGQCVPFHFF
+316 CVPFHFF

-337 ENPAVG
+337 ENPAAG

-358 FEDPSA
+358 FDNPSA

-374 DVNKT
+374 DADGT
-379 KGPQIDLNSND
+379 KGTKIDLNSND
-390 SALSVASQF
+390 TALSVASQF

-404 TDGTAYVN
+404 ADKTAYVN

-422 KNVSYAPG
+422 NNVSYAPG

-436 VTLSPFN
+436 VLLSPFN

>member
-1 MKFKLL
+1 
-7 LMAAACIGMVA
+7 MAAACIGMVA
-18 CSKDDAATPSADGSK
+18 CSKDDAANPSADGSK

-47 LTPDAPYEAD
+47 LTPDDPYKAD
-57 GTSIESMNVFF
+57 DTTIGSMNVFF
-68 TNANGIVQ
+68 TNANGAVQ
-76 YAYKLEEEDIEK
+76 YAYNLTGGDLTNIKGTT
-88 ISDKVDPSPGL
+88 GL

-108 AVYIVANAPA
+108 AVYIVANANGIT
-118 SVSLPGLGANMNTFS
+118 LPKKGDNMNTFS
-133 VELAKQAPSMGQNE
+133 VTLAQQAPSMDQNQ

-164 NTPEIP
+164 NDDIP
-170 TYDNGNKWNEGD
+170 TYNNAQWNEGD

-203 ETDTDGDKLVKVG
+203 ETDPDGEKLVKVG
-216 EEYYLVEW
+216 EKYYLVKW
-224 SGWKAEVCGIYQSNV
+224 SGWNAEVCGIYQSNV
-239 YGAESIFAAKP
+239 YGAESIFAAAP
-250 VPVDEEDDDI
+250 VADNT
-260 FFATPK
+260 FFATPTAM
-266 GLNAIVEGEW
+266 NAIVNGEW
-276 ATPSP
+276 KPAT
-281 TFIGWD
+281 TITGWD
-287 AMKPVLTYNGYDNNA
+287 ALKPVLTYNGYDNG
-302 DKYASVLPADYNAK
+302 YASVLPSDYNTNNK
-316 VDQNPGQCVPFHFF
+316 CVPFHFF

-337 ENPAVG
+337 KNPAAG

-358 FEDPSA
+358 FEDPST
-364 YNSSIKVYES
+364 YNSSITVYNS
-374 DVNKT
+374 NASGDKIGDPIN
-379 KGPQIDLNSND
+379 LNSND
-390 SALSVASQF
+390 PALSVASQF

-404 TDGTAYVN
+404 KDNIAYVN
-412 VIDLFEGTSD
+412 VIDLFDGTSD
-422 KNVSYAPG
+422 TNVSYAPG

-436 VTLSPFN
+436 VLLSPFN

-450 VTDYNVIVKVTVAD
+450 VTDYNVIVKVKVAD

>member
-18 CSKDDAATPSADGSK
+18 CSKDDAANPSADGSK

-47 LTPDAPYEAD
+47 LTPDAPYIED

-68 TNANGIVQ
+68 TNANGVVKYRFNLKDGDLTNITGTT
-76 YAYKLEEEDIEK
+76 
-88 ISDKVDPSPGL
+88 GL
-99 RFVGLENVT
+99 RFVGLKDVT
-108 AVYIVANAPA
+108 AVYIVANAPDG
-118 SVSLPGLGANMNTFS
+118 VVMPDEGDNMNTFS
-133 VELAKQAPSMGQNE
+133 VELAKQAPSMDQDQ
-147 MVFAGCDL
+147 MVFAGYDL
-155 DITPLTPDV
+155 DITPLAPDV
-164 NTPEIP
+164 NDDIP
-170 TYDNGNKWNEGD
+170 TFNNAQWNEGD
-182 QTYNADITI
+182 QTYNANITI

-203 ETDTDGDKLVKVG
+203 ETDTDGYKLVKVG
-216 EEYYLVEW
+216 EKYYLVEW
-224 SGWKAEVCGIYQSNV
+224 SGWNAEVCGIYQSNV
-239 YGAESIFAAKP
+239 YGAESIFAAAP
-250 VPVDEEDDDI
+250 VADNT
-260 FFATPK
+260 FFATPTAM
-266 GLNAIVEGEW
+266 NAIVNGEW
-276 ATPSP
+276 TPAT
-281 TFIGWD
+281 TITGWD
-287 AMKPVLTYNGYDNNA
+287 ALKPVLTYNGYDNG
-302 DKYASVLPADYNAK
+302 YASVLPADYNDK
-316 VDQNPGQCVPFHFF
+316 VDQDLGQCVPFHFF
-330 VPFDVDG
+330 VPFTIDSKEKNQTMTVSLEAD
-337 ENPAVG
+337 
-343 TLDGAKEPHW
+343 KEPHW

-379 KGPQIDLNSND
+379 KGSQIDLNSND
-390 SALSVASQF
+390 TALSVASQF

-404 TDGTAYVN
+404 KDNIAYVN
-412 VIDLFEGTSD
+412 VIDLFDGNTTT
-422 KNVSYAPG
+422 NISYAPG

-436 VTLSPFN
+436 VLLSPFN

>member
-1 MKFKLL
+1 
-7 LMAAACIGMVA
+7 MAAACIGMVA
-18 CSKDDAATPSADGSK
+18 CSKDDAANPSADGSK

-47 LTPDAPYEAD
+47 LTPDDPYVAK
-57 GTSIESMNVFF
+57 GTTISSMDVFF
-68 TNANGIVQ
+68 TNTNGAVQ
-76 YAYKLEEEDIEK
+76 YAYNLTGGDLTNIKGTT
-88 ISDKVDPSPGL
+88 GL

-108 AVYIVANAPA
+108 AVYIVANANGIT
-118 SVSLPGLGANMNTFS
+118 LPKKGDNMNTFS
-133 VELAKQAPSMGQNE
+133 VTLAQQAPSMDQNQ

-164 NTPEIP
+164 NDDIP
-170 TYDNGNKWNEGD
+170 TYNNAQWNEGD

-203 ETDTDGDKLVKVG
+203 ETDPDGEKLVKVG
-216 EEYYLVEW
+216 EKYYLVKW
-224 SGWKAEVCGIYQSNV
+224 SGWNAEVCGIYQSNV
-239 YGAESIFAAKP
+239 YGAESIFAAAP
-250 VPVDEEDDDI
+250 VADNT
-260 FFATPK
+260 FFATPTAM
-266 GLNAIVEGEW
+266 NAIVNGEW
-276 ATPSP
+276 KPAT
-281 TFIGWD
+281 TITGWD
-287 AMKPVLTYNGYDNNA
+287 ALKPVLTYNGYDNG
-302 DKYASVLPADYNAK
+302 YASVLPSDYNTNNK
-316 VDQNPGQCVPFHFF
+316 CVPFHFF

-337 ENPAVG
+337 KNPAAG

-358 FEDPSA
+358 FEDPST
-364 YNSSIKVYES
+364 YNSSITVYNS
-374 DVNKT
+374 NASGDKIGDPIN
-379 KGPQIDLNSND
+379 LNSND
-390 SALSVASQF
+390 PALSVASQF

-404 TDGTAYVN
+404 ENNIAYVN
-412 VIDLFEGTSD
+412 VIDLFEGDTTT
-422 KNVSYAPG
+422 NISYAPG

-436 VTLSPFN
+436 VLLSPFN

-450 VTDYNVIVKVTVAD
+450 VTDYNVIVKVKVAD

>member
-18 CSKDDAATPSADGSK
+18 CSKDDAANPSADGSK

-47 LTPDAPYEAD
+47 LTPDAPYKAD
-57 GTSIESMNVFF
+57 GTSIKLMNVFF
-68 TNANGIVQ
+68 TNANGVVQ
-76 YAYKLEEEDIEK
+76 YRYDLKDGNLTNITGTT
-88 ISDKVDPSPGL
+88 GL

-108 AVYIVANAPA
+108 AVYIVANAPDG
-118 SVSLPGLGANMNTFS
+118 VVMPDEGDNMNTFS
-133 VELAKQAPSMGQNE
+133 VELAKQAPSMDQNN
-147 MVFAGCDL
+147 MIFAGCDL

-170 TYDNGNKWNEGD
+170 TYDDGEWENGD
-182 QTYNADITI
+182 QAYNANITI

-203 ETDTDGDKLVKVG
+203 ETDTDGNKLVQVG
-216 EEYYLVEW
+216 SDYYLVEW
-224 SGWKAEVCGIYQSNV
+224 SKWDVEICGIYQSNV
-239 YGAESIFAAKP
+239 YGAESIFAAAP
-250 VPVDEEDDDI
+250 VADNT
-260 FFATPK
+260 FFATPTAM
-266 GLNAIVEGEW
+266 NAIVNGEW
-276 ATPSP
+276 KPAT
-281 TFIGWD
+281 TITGWD
-287 AMKPVLTYNGYDNNA
+287 ALKPVLTYNGYDNGY
-302 DKYASVLPADYNAK
+302 DSVLPSDYNTNN
-316 VDQNPGQCVPFHFF
+316 NPITKCVPFHFF

-337 ENPAVG
+337 ENPAAG

-353 HFLLH
+353 HFLLY
-358 FEDPSA
+358 FADPST
-364 YNSSIKVYES
+364 YNSSIKVYKS
-374 DVNKT
+374 DADGT
-379 KGPQIDLNSND
+379 KGTEIDLNSND
-390 SALSVASQF
+390 TALSVASQF

-404 TDGTAYVN
+404 ADKTAYVN

-422 KNVSYAPG
+422 NNVSYAPG

-436 VTLSPFN
+436 VLLSPFN

-450 VTDYNVIVKVTVAD
+450 VTDYNVIVKVTVAN
-464 FATQAVTPEF
+464 FATQPVTPEF

>member
-18 CSKDDAATPSADGSK
+18 CSKDDAANPSADGSK

-47 LTPDAPYEAD
+47 LTPDDPYVAK
-57 GTSIESMNVFF
+57 GTTISSMDVFF
-68 TNANGIVQ
+68 TNANGVVQ
-76 YAYKLEEEDIEK
+76 YRYDLKDGDLTNITGTT
-88 ISDKVDPSPGL
+88 GL

-170 TYDNGNKWNEGD
+170 TYDDGVWENGD
-182 QTYNADITI
+182 QAYNANITI

-203 ETDTDGDKLVKVG
+203 ETDPDGEKLVKVG
-216 EEYYLVEW
+216 EKYYLVEW
-224 SGWKAEVCGIYQSNV
+224 SGWNAKVCGIYQSNV

-250 VPVDEEDDDI
+250 VPVDEKDDDI

-276 ATPSP
+276 ATPSS

-287 AMKPVLTYNGYDNNA
+287 ALKSVLTYNGYDNNT
-302 DKYASVLPADYNAK
+302 DKYASVLPSDYNTNNSSTITK
-316 VDQNPGQCVPFHFF
+316 CVPFHFF

-337 ENPAVG
+337 ENPEAG

-358 FEDPSA
+358 FDNPSA

-374 DVNKT
+374 DADGT
-379 KGPQIDLNSND
+379 KGTEIDLNSND
-390 SALSVASQF
+390 PALSVASQF

-412 VIDLFEGTSD
+412 VIDLFEGDTTT
-422 KNVSYAPG
+422 NISYAPG

-436 VTLSPFN
+436 VLLSPFN

-450 VTDYNVIVKVTVAD
+450 VTDYNVIVKVKVAD
-464 FATQAVTPEF
+464 FATQEVTPEF

>member
-39 NLPTTRAA
+39 NLPTTRAT
-47 LTPDAPYEAD
+47 LTPDDPYKAD
-57 GTSIESMNVFF
+57 ETTIGSMNVFF
-68 TNANGIVQ
+68 TNANGVVQ
-76 YAYKLEEEDIEK
+76 YAYPLTTDNGYLTDIT
-88 ISDKVDPSPGL
+88 STNGL

-108 AVYIVANAPA
+108 AVYIVANANGIT
-118 SVSLPGLGANMNTFS
+118 LPEEGDNMNTFS
-133 VELAKQAPSMGQNE
+133 VTLAQQAPSMDQNQ
-147 MVFAGCDL
+147 MVFAGYDL

-164 NTPEIP
+164 NDDIP
-170 TYDNGNKWNEGD
+170 TYNNAQWNEGD

-203 ETDTDGDKLVKVG
+203 ETDPDGDKLVKVG
-216 EEYYLVEW
+216 EKYYLVEW
-224 SGWKAEVCGIYQSNV
+224 SGWNAEVCGIYQSNV
-239 YGAESIFAAKP
+239 YGAESIFAAT
-250 VPVDEEDDDI
+250 PVDNGT
-260 FFATPK
+260 FFATPTAM
-266 GLNAIVEGEW
+266 NAIVNGEW
-276 ATPSP
+276 TPAT
-281 TFIGWD
+281 TITGWD
-287 AMKPVLTYNGYDNNA
+287 ALKPVLTYNGYDNRT
-302 DKYASVLPADYNAK
+302 DKYASVLPADYNAN
-316 VDQNPGQCVPFHFF
+316 VPGQCVPFHFF
-330 VPFDVDG
+330 VPFTIDSEEKNQTMTVSLEAD
-337 ENPAVG
+337 
-343 TLDGAKEPHW
+343 KEPHW

-358 FEDPSA
+358 FDNPSA

-374 DVNKT
+374 DADRT
-379 KGPQIDLNSND
+379 KGTEIDLNSD
-390 SALSVASQF
+390 DAALSVASQF

-404 TDGTAYVN
+404 ADKTAYVN
-412 VIDLFEGTSD
+412 VIDLFEGNTTT
-422 KNVSYAPG
+422 NISYAPG

-436 VTLSPFN
+436 VLLSPFN